1 MISLED
7 IVEFYRLRQR
17 GFSKFY
23 IVLVLTTINLFSIS
37 ILLDVAKFFLA
48 VPLLQIGI
56 IILVTT
62 LTVGLIDK
70 LRLEKGRSHLFLI
83 LVESMRVTSYTVL
96 PILMVFVAVLFYL
109 GGPSAD
115 YFENIKGVISMLSIF
130 LMISVLSKIFVFQIK
145 ILVSPFE
152 ENKLIKY
159 SLYLGSIAIAL
170 ISIVSYLLSDIILP
184 PKLTEWF
191 MYLTF
196 IFFLELVF
204 LYLSAEVALNYRTSV
219 YILMFLSYFAVLF
232 FSLTGCAEILR
243 LSYKMYGE
251 VFPKIVT
258 GVFLLSINAHL
269 MDSRIKLFFPGKPE
283 AQGTGK
289 VSIEEILSILESI
302 KRDVNLSKKTIEK
315 QDDAIRMLAQ
325 MVEKIS
331 SSSSGIVEEL
341 RRELKTIRPSQVISE
356 TNTVF
361 SKKLAEEILRL
372 CGSCKEFSMIDLAGF
387 ILGPRPLSINSKRA
401 MDVENISPIPLFI
414 IISTVFLN
422 LEKPVNEY
430 RIHQKDLA
438 ELLVSYHPHFRTKW
452 SRRTAQNFV
461 NSMVLKYIRNHKEGE
476 ILFSIGGH
484 GSIELS
490 GNDLVQSFYQ
500 VIKDY
505 IYEIGRE
512 NFALILISLPKI
524 RDLTIRELK
533 IAEKYLKRL
542 F

>member
-56 IILVTT
+56 VVLIIT

-83 LVESMRVTSYTVL
+83 LVESMRVTSYTIL
-96 PILMVFVAVLFYL
+96 PILMIFVAVLFYL
-109 GGPSAD
+109 GAPSTD
-115 YFENIKGVISMLSIF
+115 YFENLKGVVSMLSIL
-130 LMISVLSKIFVFQIK
+130 LMVSVLSKIFVFQIK

-152 ENKLIKY
+152 ENKLVKY
-159 SLYLGSIAIAL
+159 LLYFGSVAIAL
-170 ISIVSYLLSDIILP
+170 ISIASYILSDIILP
-184 PKLTEWF
+184 PKLAEWF

-219 YILMFLSYFAVLF
+219 YVLMFLSYFAVLF

-243 LSYKMYGE
+243 LSYTMYGQ

-269 MDSRIKLFFPGKPE
+269 MDSRIKQFFPGKPE
-283 AQGTGK
+283 AQSLGK

-302 KRDVNLSKKTIEK
+302 KRDVNLSKKMIEK

-325 MVEKIS
+325 MIEKIS
-331 SSSSGIVEEL
+331 SSSSGMVEEL
-341 RRELKTIRPSQVISE
+341 RKELKTIRPSQVISE
-356 TNTVF
+356 TNTVL

-372 CGSCKEFSMIDLAGF
+372 CSSYEEFSMVDLAGF
-387 ILGPRPLSINSKRA
+387 ILGPRPPPVNSKRA

-414 IISTVFLN
+414 IISTIFFN
-422 LEKPVNEY
+422 LEKPVSEY

-461 NSMVLKYIRNHKEGE
+461 NSTVLKYIRNYREGE
-476 ILFSIGGH
+476 ILFSIKGR

-490 GNDLVQSFYQ
+490 NNSLMQPFYQ

-505 IYEIGRE
+505 IYGIGRE
-512 NFALILISLPKI
+512 NFAFILISLPKTRELI
-524 RDLTIRELK
+524 IKELK
-533 IAEKYLKRL
+533 IAEKDLKML